1 MPLCINV
8 GLNRKASQ
16 DYQSSGASINITA
29 ELDAT
34 LLSKPQALQEAIDG
48 LYEQAR
54 VALDRQS
61 PLTPPGGPPQAAE
74 LPARGNGHAGGGA
87 NGHAGSGAR
96 PITPRQRSAILSIAR
111 QADLDAAASARR
123 TFGVELDQ
131 LTTRQASKLI
141 DSLKE

>member
-61 PLTPPGGPPQAAE
+61 ALTPPGDSPQATE
-74 LPARGNGHAGGGA
+74 LPARGNGHAGGA

-111 QADLDAAASARR
+111 QADLDPAASARR

-141 DSLKE
+141 DSLKG